1 MSYLPDWLNAISSLE
16 ALVIVSA
23 LVPLAYGV
31 WVLLLVRRGGDDSTV
46 RNQISESLDRLRKML
61 PERISKGDR

>member
-1 MSYLPDWLNAISSLE
+1 MSYLPDWLNAISRLD